1 MVGALIGMSG
11 LAVLALHQSV
21 HWMFLGV
28 SLMSAGKGILITVM
42 SFLAASSSP
51 SRLSATMGWLAVAS
65 GIGQTLGS
73 AAGGWILTGPGP
85 SGFAW
90 YMPAL
95 LLVLLLPFTVKS
107 WKRPHHDSPKFKRG
121 ESGRMPVV

>member
-21 HWMFLGV
+21 QWMFLGV
-28 SLMSAGKGILITVM
+28 SLMSAGTGLVLPVT

-121 ESGRMPVV
+121 ESGRMRGV